1 MENKMTVNGKEVVDY
16 ALVIEGAKGEDS
28 HIAWAKFAD
37 GTELTEAELFLFE
50 EDYLTDLVYG

>member
-28 HIAWAKFAD
+28 FIEWAKFSD
-37 GTELTEAELFLFE
+37 GSELSEGELFLFE